1 MPISSQSNFSSTANY
16 HKYSNCLNI
25 SLSLCLQ
32 NLFQWQYNWQT
43 KIIEIEINVST
54 LSTMLASLRVI
65 IYYIYLSTGSS
76 HGLVDKQARLVIKFR
91 VRFPQKSLVVL
102 GRKSSLKIFLY
113 YAKNPALLPALWGF
127 SQHPNKGKKSNIGF
141 SPGNKADVTSV
152 CLYVLQYVFWRDFNN
167 K

>member
-1 MPISSQSNFSSTANY
+1 MPINSQSNFSSTANY

-25 SLSLCLQ
+25 SLSVFFQ
-32 NLFQWQYNWQT
+32 NVFQWQYNWQT
-43 KIIEIEINVST
+43 KIIKIEINVST
-54 LSTMLASLRVI
+54 LSAMLATLRGI

-113 YAKNPALLPALWGF
+113 YAKKPCTVASIVGVLPTP
-127 SQHPNKGKKSNIGF
+127 Q
-141 SPGNKADVTSV
+141 
-152 CLYVLQYVFWRDFNN
+152 
-167 K
+167 